1 MGSRMKIEE
10 LREVIRYH
18 NKLYYEDSTPEISD
32 YDYDMLVKELELSE
46 SPDAP
51 ASSPINT
58 IGSSSNGN
66 IVHSTVM
73 YSLDNV
79 YSIDELIE
87 FDNKIK
93 KLLGVDKVEYCAEL
107 KLDGVSISLMYVNGK
122 LTTGATRGN
131 GKVGENI
138 TSNVKLISSIPNE
151 LLIDATV
158 DVRGEVYMKR
168 SVLANINSIRSI
180 NDVKLLSNTR
190 NATSGIIRRE
200 DSSDSDVPPSILT
213 SSFYNI
219 PSHIV
224 SQSNALAI
232 LTDLG
237 LPIDSNYITTSSIE
251 EIIDYCNRW
260 QLDRDALDYDIDG
273 IVIKVNS
280 NVLQEELGYTSRAP
294 KWAVAYKFPS
304 GKASTKL
311 EGIIL
316 QVGKTGSVTP
326 VAALTPVSIGGTVI
340 SRATLHNMDEITRK
354 DIRIGDTVIV
364 ERAGDVIPAVS
375 SVVTDDRNGSEI
387 VFEMPDNCPVCDTAL
402 IRVEDEAAYRCPNY
416 YCSAQVKG
424 RIEAFASKQ
433 CMDIE
438 GLGPSVVSLLVDNN
452 ILQDVSSLY
461 YLDELRDEIT
471 KLEGMGARSVTLL
484 LNSIEASKDRDIARL
499 IHGLTIRYVS
509 RGTCDRLTRYYDSI
523 VQLMN
528 ASIDD
533 LTKIEDIGPI
543 TANSIYEFFND
554 DNNIRLINRL
564 SMKGVRMNNIPKPT
578 GGALEG
584 KTLVVTGTLSKPREE
599 VHDIIR
605 TAGGKVG
612 SSVGK
617 KTDYLVVGADAGSK
631 AQKAISL
638 GVKTIT
644 EEELMEIIS
653 V

>member
-251 EIIDYCNRW
+251 EIIDYFNRW